1 MDHCLFHHIS
11 LLLGAFVE
19 SLIYI
24 FVLLLVFGC
33 SLLLTSIKL
42 HLCFFTNLSMVFDS
56 RHLSVT
62 YASKI

>member
-42 HLCFFTNLSMVFDS
+42 HLCFFYKPVHGF
-56 RHLSVT
+56 
-62 YASKI
+62 